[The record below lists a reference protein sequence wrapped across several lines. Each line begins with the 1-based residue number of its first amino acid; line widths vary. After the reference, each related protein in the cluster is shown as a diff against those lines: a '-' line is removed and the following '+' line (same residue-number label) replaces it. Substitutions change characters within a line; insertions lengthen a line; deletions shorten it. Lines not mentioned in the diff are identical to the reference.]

1 MAVRQSGHPAIRA
14 SGNPASGSPG
24 VRRKSENKRALK
36 RRLQPSDIGVGR
48 QLFPSLLLLF
58 PLLLVLLLLL
68 LCDIDAAA

>member
-1 MAVRQSGHPAIRA
+1 MAVRHPAIRHPA

-68 LCDIDAAA
+68 CDIDAAA